1 MDFPIF
7 DDAVTIDGRMD
18 EPAWET
24 AAEYGNFTKT
34 VRSSPTGTF
43 GDPVG
48 QDTTTFKILKYA
60 DRIILGIRCAETHMG
75 WLKDAAALSWGPEAG
90 IEIFLSPS
98 GNPYDF
104 YQFYVSVRGDRN
116 CRFYDEGG
124 KIRPDPYGPDWKAA
138 VWYGADFWSAEVEL
152 PLTAFYM
159 TAAGRWSSRWLLN
172 IARTHRLPSGSR
184 FSSTWCPN
192 IRTFLDSDNFPA
204 MEGFPIR
211 PEEDDVYISHA
222 QVTISHLEA
231 DGYHGTMQLT
241 AKAARPGNFLFT
253 CEHTPAL
260 NLSLEA
266 GSNTFS
272 VPCLFEK
279 NIRYQVALSLQRT
292 ADGQVFRRTY
302 PVRIDYEPIV
312 LAFTAPEF
320 RTNFYPGQDCSQ
332 IAGQCIATQPV
343 TLTLEGP
350 GIEKQVLS
358 PDSNGYFVFQTP
370 SFQVGEA
377 TLTATAGAH
386 SLTRKIRRL
395 APTGHRMSWI
405 SGGNLVIDGKP
416 VFSRRMSAV
425 GWHGG
430 EAFKRKYQAD
440 NLHETREIIQQ
451 TGVLQAGKLLPGSE
465 SPGAEATLD
474 GPLSQEM
481 CRRVDQVLEA
491 NKDKDFAFY
500 YITDEPECRGISSI
514 YLKHLYDYITEK
526 DPYHVVRLSTRN
538 PIEYLDIAD
547 WFETHPYINPYTNEQ
562 GQRVYGRRINTVG
575 SYVEAVTR
583 LNRPDKCMGFLS
595 TCYGAMK
602 NKPEPYPT
610 FDEILCHIW
619 AATIRGAKSLCS
631 YAYHDM
637 NDRPALYEGCRY
649 VFSSLEA
656 LEDIL
661 LLGQRRVLVQTPE
674 VESVLYTY
682 AEEKMFVLVNM
693 TNQPQQVT
701 LDGLDGQWHAFRQG
715 KTIGINT
722 FALRPLEVVIGTSVP
737 KDAGLPT
744 YGQTVALMEALEQ
757 QRISGG
763 SLLFDRRGDITVTAS
778 RSVGYATKLFDGVRD
793 TWAWQ
798 ETGDWEKFYELDLT
812 KIKPVFSKVVISG
825 WHLEGMSLLLRNDG
839 ALTPAPVR
847 EIRETEFS
855 TTFLLQA
862 PVCPQGLRLAFSE
875 RSVELYEIE
884 IF

>member
-1 MDFPIF
+1 
-7 DDAVTIDGRMD
+7 
-18 EPAWET
+18 
-24 AAEYGNFTKT
+24 
-34 VRSSPTGTF
+34 
-43 GDPVG
+43 
-48 QDTTTFKILKYA
+48 
-60 DRIILGIRCAETHMG
+60 
-75 WLKDAAALSWGPEAG
+75 
-90 IEIFLSPS
+90 
-98 GNPYDF
+98 
-104 YQFYVSVRGDRN
+104 
-116 CRFYDEGG
+116 
-124 KIRPDPYGPDWKAA
+124 
-138 VWYGADFWSAEVEL
+138 
-152 PLTAFYM
+152 
-159 TAAGRWSSRWLLN
+159 
-172 IARTHRLPSGSR
+172 
-184 FSSTWCPN
+184 
-192 IRTFLDSDNFPA
+192 
-204 MEGFPIR
+204 
-211 PEEDDVYISHA
+211 
-222 QVTISHLEA
+222 
-231 DGYHGTMQLT
+231 
-241 AKAARPGNFLFT
+241 
-253 CEHTPAL
+253 
-260 NLSLEA
+260 
-266 GSNTFS
+266 
-272 VPCLFEK
+272 
-279 NIRYQVALSLQRT
+279 
-292 ADGQVFRRTY
+292 
-302 PVRIDYEPIV
+302 
-312 LAFTAPEF
+312 
-320 RTNFYPGQDCSQ
+320 
-332 IAGQCIATQPV
+332 
-343 TLTLEGP
+343 
-350 GIEKQVLS
+350 
-358 PDSNGYFVFQTP
+358 
-370 SFQVGEA
+370 
-377 TLTATAGAH
+377 
-386 SLTRKIRRL
+386 
-395 APTGHRMSWI
+395 
-405 SGGNLVIDGKP
+405 
-416 VFSRRMSAV
+416 
-425 GWHGG
+425 
-430 EAFKRKYQAD
+430 
-440 NLHETREIIQQ
+440 
-451 TGVLQAGKLLPGSE
+451 
-465 SPGAEATLD
+465 
-474 GPLSQEM
+474 
-481 CRRVDQVLEA
+481 VDQVLEA